1 MTILWIIVA
10 IAAALIIYL
19 STLPGEYE
27 IKVSKSIN
35 ADRQDLFDKVNDFH
49 SWPNWSPWL
58 MHEPDCSLEYSE
70 NPNEVGGSSH
80 WDGKFIGAGSLTHK
94 VIEDGKHIEHQL
106 QILKPFKSQSKT
118 TFDFEA
124 TEKGTQVTWSLEGK
138 MPFLFRPMVRR
149 IKEMISQDYEIGL
162 AQLSGLLCPEDEHP
176 EFSFL
181 GAQDREATSYIAIPW
196 QGSIEEMPEAMQKGF
211 AELFEYI
218 ESSEAVAI
226 GQPFT
231 LYHRVKKRGT
241 YFVIEMAVPVEAGT
255 ESDKF
260 QVKNIKSGKF
270 HQTQLKGSYNFL
282 KLAWYSAISHLKMTK
297 VKMDWS
303 RPCVELY
310 ENDPNKIENSNEL
323 VTSIYIPTK

>member
-1 MTILWIIVA
+1 MTIFWVIAVIA
-10 IAAALIIYL
+10 IALVVYL
-19 STLPGEYE
+19 SSLSGEYK
-27 IKVSKSIN
+27 ISVSKTIN
-35 ADRQDLFDKVNDFH
+35 TDKDTLFNKVIDLR
-49 SWPNWSPWL
+49 SWSDWSPWL
-58 MHEPDCSLEYSE
+58 MHEPDCSMEYSE

-162 AQLSGLLCPEDEHP
+162 AQLSGLLCPEDEYP

-181 GAQDREATSYIAIPW
+181 GAQEHESTSYIAAPW
-196 QGSIEEMPEAMQKGF
+196 QGPLEEMPEAMQKGF

-218 ESSEAVAI
+218 ESSEVAAI

-241 YFVIEMAVPVEAGT
+241 YFVIEMAVPVEAST

-260 QVKNIKSGKF
+260 QVKNINSGKF

>member
-1 MTILWIIVA
+1 MAILWIITA
-10 IAAALIIYL
+10 IAVALIIYL
-19 STLPGEYE
+19 STLPGKYE
-27 IKVSKSIN
+27 ITVSKSIN
-35 ADRQDLFDKVNDFH
+35 ADKQDVFNQINDFR

-58 MHEPDCSLEYSE
+58 IHEPDCSLKYSE
-70 NPNEVGGSSH
+70 SPNEVDGSFH
-80 WDGKFIGAGSLTHK
+80 WDGKFIGAGSLTHQ
-94 VIEDGKHIEHQL
+94 VIANGKYIEHQL

-118 TFDFEA
+118 TFDFE
-124 TEKGTQVTWSLEGK
+124 TTKDGTLVTWTLQGK

-149 IKEMISQDYEIGL
+149 VKEMINQDYEIGL

-176 EFSFL
+176 EFNFL
-181 GAQDREATSYIAIPW
+181 GTQNRESTSYISLPW
-196 QGSIEEMPEAMQKGF
+196 QGSLEEMPEAMQKGF
-211 AELFEYI
+211 AELSAYL
-218 ESSEAVAI
+218 ESSATKPI

-241 YFVIEMAVPVEAGT
+241 YFVVEMAFPVEAGT
-255 ESDKF
+255 EDDKY
-260 QVKNIKSGKF
+260 QIKNINGGKF
-270 HQTQLKGSYNFL
+270 HQTQLKGSYDFL

-310 ENDPNKIENSNEL
+310 ENDPNNIESSNEL